1 MVHSF
6 KNVTEGTMP
15 DEKLTLDEKYKYLKL
30 QYARYRKANRPTK
43 GVMLAE
49 MAAVTDLHVKSVTR
63 LMRSSP
69 SRHPRTT
76 GRRRTYGPEVDDL
89 IRAVDRALDQ
99 PCRERLQPMLG
110 YVVDHLAALGL
121 VRVSPDVRHQL
132 DTISVSTVGRILARI
147 RQDAPRLRTRS
158 GKTSV
163 TPIQAQVPIRKIP
176 WDESVPG
183 HFEVDLVFH
192 SGPSA
197 SGDFVYTLQMVDV
210 ATGWSEC
217 AAILGRSF
225 RAIKDGFLRCL
236 KRIPFPVLEVHTD
249 NGAEFLNAH
258 LLRFW
263 KEKYTG
269 VFLSRGRPYHSQ
281 DNRFVEQRN
290 GGLIRALLGNE
301 RLDTAQQTLQL
312 NRLYELLW
320 RYFNF
325 FQPVMRQTSKTH
337 EDGRTRRKH
346 DDVRTPFQRVLASE
360 CASNDWAQ
368 AQQAIFAN
376 TNPLRLKQELEAAVM
391 TLFKLPGAVSGQ
403 TEDVFE
409 TLSPLP
415 SAERRGQ
422 PGNILS

>member
-1 MVHSF
+1 
-6 KNVTEGTMP
+6 MP
-15 DEKLTLDEKYKYLKL
+15 DEKLTIDERYKYLKI
-30 QYARYRKANRPTK
+30 QYSRYHKADRHAK

-49 MAAVTDLHVKSVTR
+49 MAAVTGMHVKAVTR
-63 LMRSSP
+63 IMRSSP
-69 SRHPRTT
+69 CRHPRTT
-76 GRRRTYGPEVDDL
+76 GRSRTYGSEVDDL
-89 IRAVDRALDQ
+89 IRVVDRALDQ

-110 YVVDHLAALGL
+110 YMTDHLAALGL
-121 VRVSPDVRHQL
+121 VHVSPDVRQQM
-132 DTISVSTVGRILARI
+132 DTISVSTVGRILTRI
-147 RQDAPRLRTRS
+147 RQDEPRLRTRS
-158 GKTSV
+158 GRTSV
-163 TPIQAQVPIRKIP
+163 TQVQAQVPIRKIP

-210 ATGWSEC
+210 STGWSEC

-225 RAIKDGFLRCL
+225 RAIRDGFLRCL
-236 KRIPFPVLEVHTD
+236 NRIPFPVLEVHTD

-269 VFLSRGRPYHSQ
+269 VFLSRSRPYHSQ

-290 GGLIRALLGNE
+290 GGLVRALLGNE

-312 NRLYELLW
+312 NRVYELLW
-320 RYFNF
+320 RYFNY

-346 DDVRTPFQRVLASE
+346 DDVRTPFQRVLASDS
-360 CASNDWAQ
+360 APSNWVQ
-368 AQQAIFAN
+368 AQQAILAN
-376 TNPLRLKQELEAAVM
+376 TNPLRLKQDLEAAVM
-391 TLFKLPGAVSGQ
+391 ALFKLPGAVSGE

-409 TLSPLP
+409 TLSPIP
-415 SAERRGQ
+415 IS
-422 PGNILS
+422 